1 MYLNG
6 NNGSLGAGL
15 ADYSISINQNQ
26 IANLLRNKVV
36 EHFNNPNNYKLSA
49 TSDAH
54 GESYGRSFA
63 DGSGWK
69 YWPSSAAPG
78 QNGPQSLKA
87 AISGEYGN
95 YYRVPNSSDLK
106 WVNKNNFSRLS
117 QEEIGKRIASLANTE
132 VLIYLKGKQLSW
144 IAANLP
150 TAINA
155 VVAKVKS
162 AINADGSW
170 FQTWGLSV

>member
-6 NNGSLGAGL
+6 NNGFLGAGL
-15 ADYSISINQNQ
+15 ADYSLSINQNQ
-26 IANLLRNKVV
+26 IANLLRNKVM
-36 EHFNNPNNYKLSA
+36 EHFNNPHNYKLSP
-49 TSDAH
+49 TSQAD
-54 GESYGRSFA
+54 GTYGKSFA

-69 YWPSSAAPG
+69 YWPSSSAPG

-87 AISGEYGN
+87 AISGEHGN
-95 YYRVPNSSDLK
+95 YYRVPNSSQLK

-117 QEEIGKRIASLANTE
+117 QAEITQRISSLANNE
-132 VLIYLKGKQLSW
+132 VLIYLKGKQLAW

-162 AINADGSW
+162 AINAAGSW
-170 FQTWGLSV
+170 FQAWGLSV